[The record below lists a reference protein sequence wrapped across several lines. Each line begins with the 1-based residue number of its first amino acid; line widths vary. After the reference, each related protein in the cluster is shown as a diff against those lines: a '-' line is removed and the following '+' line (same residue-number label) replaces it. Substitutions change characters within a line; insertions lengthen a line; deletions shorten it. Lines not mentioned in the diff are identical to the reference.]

1 MEHKETQMNELYP
14 ILPKWECGT
23 SPSAPPLDEGQS
35 YRLHKI
41 NEIQSVLEDEREK
54 RHNLSKKYH
63 RAVKIVNNID
73 STLMAVS
80 VGLSVAGVGIL
91 STVIAV
97 PAVIIMETT
106 ALGAGCLSIVGG
118 QFNKM
123 FVQKAEKHEK
133 IKVIAETKLDT
144 INGLVS
150 KALSDNKISD
160 EEYTLILSELIKYRK
175 MKEEIR
181 SKMKKTIDEEMRLSL
196 INQGRED
203 ARNSFRKMFNKNN
216 NEKQRSKQR
225 SKQR

>member
-1 MEHKETQMNELYP
+1 MEHKETQKNGLYPNEL
-14 ILPKWECGT
+14 LSQCNRET
-23 SPSAPPLDEGQS
+23 SPSAPPLDEVQP
-35 YRLHKI
+35 YRLQKI

-54 RHNLSKKYH
+54 RYNLSKKYH
-63 RAVKIVNNID
+63 RAVKVVNNID
-73 STLMAVS
+73 SALMTVS
-80 VGLSVAGVGIL
+80 VGLSVVGVGIL
-91 STVIAV
+91 STIIAV

-106 ALGAGCLSIVGG
+106 ALGAGFLSIVGG
-118 QFNKM
+118 QCNKI
-123 FVQKAEKHEK
+123 FVRKAEKHEK

-160 EEYTLILSELIKYRK
+160 EEYTLIVSEIIKYRK

-203 ARNSFRKMFNKNN
+203 ARNSFRKIFNKNN
-216 NEKQRSKQR
+216 EQTKKAI
-225 SKQR
+225 KKY